1 MARKRPHRIG
11 YSVIDVGPGAERHI
25 PALTFRAET
34 PLDIDQHGESEKSE
48 MAIPSEA
55 NGLAREVGATTSLI
69 LSDPSEIPADPDPD
83 LYYKHKGHLWR
94 SAKRVWARREIV
106 LILAERDIR
115 ATYKQTT
122 LGFGWTILGP
132 VASLLVLTFVFKRVK
147 SFQVTGI
154 PYAVYL
160 YPAILAWGFFAS
172 SVGSGANSLLA
183 NIGLLSKVHFPKEC
197 FPLSQIVEAAVN
209 TFMASTVLILLFVIY
224 GYVPHVQM
232 LWIPVFIII
241 EVIFCAGVTVAAS
254 ALLVHVRDLVQM
266 LPMLLQIGMFATPVI
281 WPLSKIPHNLQ
292 PLYAFV
298 NPLGPVINNVRG
310 TMLQGQSPTWGLL
323 GIATLGA
330 LIYLM
335 VGYAIFKRLETVL
348 VDIA

>member
-1 MARKRPHRIG
+1 MASP
-11 YSVIDVGPGAERHI
+11 
-25 PALTFRAET
+25 
-34 PLDIDQHGESEKSE
+34 SE
-48 MAIPSEA
+48 MTGMTFAE
-55 NGLAREVGATTSLI
+55 GAPLSLTI
-69 LSDPSEIPADPDPD
+69 ADPSELPPDPDPD

-94 SAKRVWARREIV
+94 SAKSVWSRREIV

-122 LGFGWTILGP
+122 LGFGWTILAP
-132 VASLLVLTFVFKRVK
+132 VASLLILTFVFKRVK
-147 SFQVTGI
+147 GFQVHGI

-160 YPAILAWGFFAS
+160 YPAILAWGFFSS

-209 TFMASTVLILLFVIY
+209 TAMASTVLILLFGIY
-224 GYVPHVQM
+224 GYLPHVQM
-232 LWIPVFIII
+232 LWIPVFIMI

-281 WPLSKIPHNLQ
+281 WPFSEIPHGLQ
-292 PLYAFV
+292 PLYALI

-310 TMLQGQSPTWGLL
+310 TMLQGHSPTWGLL
-323 GIATLGA
+323 GVAAAGA
-330 LIYLM
+330 FIYLV
-335 VGYAIFKRLETVL
+335 VGYTIFKRLETVL